1 MFTKLPSLLGR
12 DFLIAHF
19 LPMVAFVAAV
29 LAVLE
34 AFGHAELRA
43 ALDENI
49 LSEVS
54 VLLLG
59 VWIAATVLL
68 LVNHDIVRFFEGYG
82 RWNPWHLFAPVERR
96 RFRALRDEIEDLR
109 RRRAAGDADAVGP
122 AGSERFMD
130 LRRRMAERFPHEE
143 PLLLPTALGNTI
155 RAFEAYPAV
164 LYGMDAIHGWPRLV
178 GLVPEHMREAID
190 DSRTRMDAW
199 LNVLVLSVVFLPVF
213 AAVVA
218 FGCAGESTACAWSA
232 PWWLAPAAAVGLALL
247 AYERAISAAA
257 GWGLW
262 VKAVFDL
269 YQDDLA
275 RALGH
280 VLPEEPEQRRLY
292 WTQVSQAMIYRHA
305 ASLDRA
311 ARTAAPTAT
320 PPPEDAG

>member
-12 DFLIAHF
+12 DFVIAHV

-43 ALDENI
+43 ALQADI

-59 VWIAATVLL
+59 VWIAATLL
-68 LVNHDIVRFFEGYG
+68 LLLNHDIVRFFEGYG
-82 RWNPWHLFAPVERR
+82 RWNPWQLFSPVERR
-96 RFRALRDEIEDLR
+96 RLRALGDEIEDLR
-109 RRRAAGDADAVGP
+109 RRGETGT
-122 AGSERFMD
+122 ERFMQ
-130 LRRRMAERFPHEE
+130 LRQRMAVRFPHDES
-143 PLLLPTALGNTI
+143 LLLPTALGNTI
-155 RAFEAYPAV
+155 RAFEAYPTV
-164 LYGMDAIHGWPRLV
+164 LYGMDAIHAWPRLI
-178 GLVPEHMREAID
+178 GLVPEHMRDAID
-190 DSRTRMDAW
+190 DARTRMDAW
-199 LNVLVLSVVFLPVF
+199 LNVLVLSVLFLPAF
-213 AAVVA
+213 AAAVL
-218 FGCAGESTACAWSA
+218 AGTPDGSGPSAWSSA
-232 PWWLAPAAAVGLALL
+232 WSPAWWLAPAGAVGLALV
-247 AYERAISAAA
+247 AYERAVSAAA

-275 RALGH
+275 RALDH
-280 VLPEEPEQRRLY
+280 TLPEDPDRRRLY

-311 ARTAAPTAT
+311 ARTAAPAAT
-320 PPPEDAG
+320 PPPREDGG